1 MNQNAK
7 SLEKK
12 DFNNLSKLLNDNILT
27 SSGYKSSK
35 YVDYFAKTNA
45 NIYRQNQRNSD
56 LDNNK
61 KKFISFSMIKYKP
74 KRLITFKDINIPLPN
89 LGKGTLDYTKTIFS
103 QYRSKLKKAQ
113 TEIIPKVK

>member
-45 NIYRQNQRNSD
+45 NYTVKIKEIQIWIIVKKNS
-56 LDNNK
+56 
-61 KKFISFSMIKYKP
+61 
-74 KRLITFKDINIPLPN
+74 
-89 LGKGTLDYTKTIFS
+89 
-103 QYRSKLKKAQ
+103 
-113 TEIIPKVK
+113 